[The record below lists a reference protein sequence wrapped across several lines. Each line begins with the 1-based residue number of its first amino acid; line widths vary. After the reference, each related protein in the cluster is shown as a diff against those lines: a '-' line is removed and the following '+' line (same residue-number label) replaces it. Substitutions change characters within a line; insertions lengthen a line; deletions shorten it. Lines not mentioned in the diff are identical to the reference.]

1 MKKSILV
8 TDGAGFP
15 GSHLCERL
23 LSEGYDKI
31 FFTFSVTRIFGF
43 IVMNVTFPLY
53 VEVDQI
59 YNLACSASPIYS
71 LVIPD

>member
-8 TDGAGFP
+8 TGGAGFP
-15 GSHLCERL
+15 GSHL
-23 LSEGYDKI
+23 
-31 FFTFSVTRIFGF
+31 
-43 IVMNVTFPLY
+43 TFPLY

-59 YNLACSASPIYS
+59 YNLACPVSPIYS